1 MLFKDFIF
9 SIKNICI
16 SFIEKKK
23 IKKVFN
29 IFFTY
34 IYKYFF
40 LELFLYNFFYKKN
53 LDTYK
58 KQDETFLKKN
68 LDFYFLHFNSL
79 KIEHAYSQFYN
90 KFFDKIRKKNL
101 SIMEIGLAKGDG
113 IASFYYY
120 FPNSYFIGLDNNPFR
135 CRYKSKKFRNIF
147 IDIASEKIITN
158 LINHLNLKFDII
170 IEDCSHKLIDQIF
183 SFKYFFNNLRPGGY
197 FIVEDLNFPELSSSF
212 NPTNDPINLKIILN
226 AIKNKTHINSPYI
239 NREKFAELCS
249 NIENI
254 NFFKGTGDHSEIA
267 FIKKKL

>member
-40 LELFLYNFFYKKN
+40 LELFLYNIFYKKN

-58 KQDETFLKKN
+58 KKDKTFLEKN
-68 LDFYFLHFNSL
+68 LDFYFFHFNSL
-79 KIEHAYSQFYN
+79 KIEHSYSQFYN
-90 KFFDKIRKKNL
+90 KFFDNNRKEALN
-101 SIMEIGLAKGDG
+101 IMEIGLAKGDG

-147 IDIASEKIITN
+147 IDI
-158 LINHLNLKFDII
+158 
-170 IEDCSHKLIDQIF
+170 
-183 SFKYFFNNLRPGGY
+183 
-197 FIVEDLNFPELSSSF
+197 SS
-212 NPTNDPINLKIILN
+212 
-226 AIKNKTHINSPYI
+226 
-239 NREKFAELCS
+239 
-249 NIENI
+249 
-254 NFFKGTGDHSEIA
+254 
-267 FIKKKL
+267 KK